1 MDIYIFIDID
11 ISHRHIYRY
20 RYIPWTFCAWNS
32 VIIKGTSTLDTEQIQ
47 LYTGHETAEQI
58 QLYTGHETA

>member
-47 LYTGHETAEQI
+47 LYTGHETV
-58 QLYTGHETA
+58 